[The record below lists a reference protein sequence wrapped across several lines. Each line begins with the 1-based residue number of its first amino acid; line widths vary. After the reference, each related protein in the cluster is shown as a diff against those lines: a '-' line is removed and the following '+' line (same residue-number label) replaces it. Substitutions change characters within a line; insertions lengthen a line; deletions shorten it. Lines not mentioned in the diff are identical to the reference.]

1 MSIQVPKTRRP
12 IVRFLCLERFIK
24 RFGVG
29 FLLCGLVAFFYCLPF
44 LRLFFLSFRGSEG
57 FIFSS
62 RGVQTGIVN
71 TLGITLFST
80 LLAMTIGLFE
90 AWLIAYTD
98 IRKKMMFEVFF
109 IMPFMIP
116 SYITSLA
123 WSRMM
128 GTSGILSRI
137 SGWPFPSVHS
147 YWGIVWVMAI
157 CHAPLGYMLCLSA
170 LRKIPRDLEWA
181 ARCAGSSRW
190 ATFVEVTL
198 PLVWPGLLGGGMI
211 VILAGLDNFG
221 IPAFLGADKGI
232 NVLST
237 LIYQE
242 IAGFGP
248 SSFSSASCLSSILG
262 AMAFLCC
269 GAIWLCGRQAYV
281 TESVAEDRLP
291 RCSLNSLRL
300 PIEVFVG
307 VFILLSSLLPLLSML
322 CTSLL
327 KAYGVKLA
335 VENMTLGNYAFLLRN
350 RKALSA
356 LRNSF
361 LLAFVTGIVTCFI
374 GSAAA
379 YGKVRFGGWQ
389 FRFMEV
395 AFSLPFVLPGCVF
408 ALAMVLSWVEPLP
421 GWRPGIYGTLWLVGG
436 AYVVRFTLLSFR
448 ATTSAMS
455 QVDASVEE
463 AAGICGAGL
472 LVRWRKILVPLLA
485 SGLLY
490 GFFMTA
496 THAFTELT
504 VSSILGALGSETIG
518 AVVLNF
524 EQAGNITV
532 SCAFSIMV
540 LVHLGLF
547 ALPNVALHLFYT
559 KLKFRGAKPARLAI
573 LAGSPETPGRRK
585 PQ

>member
-1 MSIQVPKTRRP
+1 MNIQAPKKRNSAA
-12 IVRFLCLERFIK
+12 RFSFLERFMERFPGCSIK

-29 FLLCGLVAFFYCLPF
+29 FLLCGLVAFFYLVPL
-44 LRLFFLSFRGSEG
+44 LRMFFLSFRGSGDFAFTLSVYGEVLA
-57 FIFSS
+57 SK
-62 RGVQTGIVN
+62 GVRTGIVN
-71 TLGITLFST
+71 TLGIAVFST
-80 LLAMTIGLFE
+80 LLAMTIGLLE

-98 IRKKMMFEVFF
+98 IRKKMALEIFF
-109 IMPFMIP
+109 MMPFMIP

-123 WSRMM
+123 WSRMT
-128 GTSGILSRI
+128 GAGGLLSRI
-137 SGWPFPSVHS
+137 SGWPWPSVHS

-157 CHAPLGYMLCLSA
+157 CHAPLGYMLCLNA

-181 ARCAGSSRW
+181 ARCSGASRST
-190 ATFVEVTL
+190 TFARVTL
-198 PLVWPGLLGGGMI
+198 PLVWPGLLGGGAI
-211 VILAGLDNFG
+211 VVLAGLDNFG
-221 IPAFLGADKGI
+221 IPAFLGSDKGI

-248 SSFSSASCLSSILG
+248 SSFSRASCLSSILG
-262 AMAFLCC
+262 GLALFCC
-269 GAIWLCGRQAYV
+269 GAIWLCGRRGHI

-291 RCSLNSLRL
+291 RCPLGSLRL
-300 PIEVFVG
+300 PVEAFVWF
-307 VFILLSSLLPLLSML
+307 FILLTSLLPLFSML

-335 VENMTLGNYAFLLRN
+335 AANMTLGNYAFLLRN

-361 LLAFVTGIVTCFI
+361 LLAFSTGAVTCLV

-379 YGKVRFGGWQ
+379 YGRVRFGGWK
-389 FRFMEV
+389 FRFVEA
-395 AFSLPFVLPGCVF
+395 AFSLPFVLPGGVF
-408 ALAMVLSWVEPLP
+408 ALAMILSWVEPLP

-436 AYVVRFTLLSFR
+436 AYVIRFTLLHFR
-448 ATTSAMS
+448 AAVSAMQ
-455 QVDASVEE
+455 QVDVSVEE
-463 AAGICGAGL
+463 AAGVCGAGL
-472 LVRWRKILVPLLA
+472 LVKWGRILTPLLA
-485 SGLLY
+485 SGLIY
-490 GFFMTA
+490 GFFMTT

-540 LVHLGLF
+540 LV
-547 ALPNVALHLFYT
+547 A
-559 KLKFRGAKPARLAI
+559 
-573 LAGSPETPGRRK
+573 
-585 PQ
+585 

>member
-1 MSIQVPKTRRP
+1 LKY
-12 IVRFLCLERFIK
+12 
-24 RFGVG
+24 FGGGTLFCV
-29 FLLCGLVAFFYCLPF
+29 FVAFFYLVPL
-44 LRLFFLSFRGSEG
+44 LRMFFLSFHDSGSFTLSVYGEILASKG
-57 FIFSS
+57 I
-62 RGVQTGIVN
+62 RTGIFN
-71 TLGITLFST
+71 TLGIAVSST
-80 LLAMTIGLFE
+80 LLAMSIGLFQ
-90 AWLIAYTD
+90 AWLVAYTD
-98 IRKKMMFEVFF
+98 IRRKMALEIFF
-109 IMPFMIP
+109 MMPFMIP

-123 WSRMM
+123 WSRMT
-128 GTSGILSRI
+128 GASGLLARI

-181 ARCAGSSRW
+181 ARCSGASRL

-211 VILAGLDNFG
+211 VLLAGLDNFG

-248 SSFSSASCLSSILG
+248 SSFSRASCLSAILG
-262 AMAFLCC
+262 GLALFCC
-269 GAIWLCGRQAYV
+269 GGIWLCGRRGFV
-281 TESVAEDRLP
+281 TESVLEDRLP
-291 RCSLNSLRL
+291 RCSLNSWRL
-300 PIEVFVG
+300 PVEAFVWF
-307 VFILLSSLLPLLSML
+307 FIFLTSLLPLFSML

-335 VENMTLGNYAFLLRN
+335 AANMTMDNYVFLLRN

-361 LLAFVTGIVTCFI
+361 LLAFSTGAAACVI

-379 YGKVRFGGWQ
+379 YGRVRVGGWK
-389 FRFMEV
+389 FRFMEA
-395 AFSLPFVLPGCVF
+395 AFSLPFVLPGGVF
-408 ALAMVLSWVEPLP
+408 ALSMILSWIEPLP
-421 GWRPGIYGTLWLVGG
+421 GWRPKIYGTLWLLGG
-436 AYVVRFTLLSFR
+436 AYIIRFTLLHFR
-448 ATTSAMS
+448 AATSAMQ
-455 QVDASVEE
+455 QVDVSVEE
-463 AAGICGAGL
+463 AAGVCGAGL
-472 LVRWRKILVPLLA
+472 LVKWWKILTPLLA
-485 SGLLY
+485 SGLVS
-490 GFFMTA
+490 GFFMTT

-540 LVHLGLF
+540 LAALGLF
-547 ALPNVALHLFYT
+547 AVPSVALHLLQT
-559 KLKFRGAKPARLAI
+559 RNSRQTIPARGK
-573 LAGSPETPGRRK
+573 GSRK
-585 PQ
+585 